1 MKNAEMKNEEVK
13 KVNNQDHIF
22 ERENIY
28 VMIELFNKNIIK
40 KDEVRTFLKQSKTFG
55 KVIK

>member
-1 MKNAEMKNEEVK
+1 MKNEEVK
-13 KVNNQDHIF
+13 KVDNQDQIF